1 MLVVFL
7 PPLCLFEMW
16 WSDIEGKM
24 TFIDYGHILLAYS
37 DMGNQW
43 TVTMELLTAN
53 HNLLIKNLEV
63 LFKR

>member
-1 MLVVFL
+1 
-7 PPLCLFEMW
+7 
-16 WSDIEGKM
+16 M